1 MLYAIFILLLIAFFP
16 ILSLVLGVGVVA
28 LVATYWWVIAV
39 AFLIFV
45 LLKQKKNLQNNGFKT
60 RNSISISK
68 KYKWFSP
75 TSRVL
80 SNDAFKLYLI
90 EEFNITKHDLLGE
103 FVVQDKIYPTLDA
116 ALNAAKEQYED
127 RIQNES
133 NISSQALLKLRV
145 HQRKNLLFIL
155 LWLAIFV
162 LCANWILPVIYEML
176 PISVINTLK
185 DMGN

>member
-1 MLYAIFILLLIAFFP
+1 
-16 ILSLVLGVGVVA
+16 
-28 LVATYWWVIAV
+28 
-39 AFLIFV
+39 
-45 LLKQKKNLQNNGFKT
+45 
-60 RNSISISK
+60 
-68 KYKWFSP
+68 
-75 TSRVL
+75 VL

-145 HQRKNLLFIL
+145 HQRKYLLFIL

-162 LCANWILPVIYEML
+162 LCAIWILPVIYEML